1 MYRPALSCRTRES
14 SEMLIANIAALC
26 TALCWA
32 VGGIIAVG
40 PVRAI
45 GPLAFNRL
53 RLSVIALGL
62 IVGTTVL
69 GGWETV
75 SLESVLYLTA
85 SAATGIVAGDLALF
99 WALGRLGPRRNVVVY
114 ATNAP
119 LTALLGWLVLGEALG
134 PLTVAGIFLV
144 TAGVMLAVALRSDSG
159 HALEEVH
166 GSLIAGVAVCL
177 VAAVGQSLGSI
188 ASKPAMV
195 SGVDPIAAAA
205 VRTGAAA
212 LMLHL
217 LGLLP
222 GLRMGFG
229 ENLTPR
235 IVGLVLLNGFIGIGV
250 GATLLM
256 FALARGN
263 TGVVAT
269 LSATSPVL
277 ILPILWLWTGKRPG
291 VGAWIGAAIAVAG
304 VGLIVNR

>member
-1 MYRPALSCRTRES
+1 
-14 SEMLIANIAALC
+14 MLIANIAALC
-26 TALCWA
+26 TALCWT
-32 VGGIIAVG
+32 VGGLIAVG

-45 GPLAFNRL
+45 GALAFNRL
-53 RLSVIALGL
+53 RLSMIAIGL
-62 IVGTTVL
+62 VATATLL
-69 GGWETV
+69 GGWDTLK
-75 SLESVLYLTA
+75 LEAVFYLAA
-85 SAATGIVAGDLALF
+85 SAATGIVLGDLALF

-119 LTALLGWLVLGEALG
+119 LTALLGWLILGEALG

-177 VAAVGQSLGSI
+177 VASVGQALGSI
-188 ASKPAMV
+188 ASKPAMAM
-195 SGVDPIAAAA
+195 GVDPIVAAA
-205 VRTGAAA
+205 VRTVAAA
-212 LMLHL
+212 VMLQL
-217 LGLLP
+217 LGVFP

-229 ENLTPR
+229 EKLTPR

-256 FALARGN
+256 FALGRGN

-277 ILPILWLWTGKRPG
+277 ILPVLWLWTGKRPS
-291 VGAWIGAAIAVAG
+291 VGAWVGAIVAMAG